1 MIKGS
6 SPIQLSQLD
15 INPAIQAGAM
25 EQQAAVNLNNTLQT
39 SILEFA
45 QKQEEKRVKKNR
57 EAQINTFMPTFL
69 ENMGI
74 DIPEGTPEYSS
85 LIKYI
90 NNTSGGDIMS
100 VLKTMGDIPIAS
112 VTAKGFEPEFPIPYM
127 IPYDD
132 GGTPD
137 DPSDDTEATRVQV
150 TTVSKDPGGLTYGD
164 GTPVRGGD
172 QVFTD
177 PQTGAIKKLDATT
190 MFPMSESGVK
200 NLQARMDDDL
210 KIHREVQEALPK
222 LEAYIDSRGQMSKAG
237 AQRIIDLMQAG
248 LNAFTGE
255 DLTITQRAQ
264 ALGKAQFRQLL
275 GTLRLDVL
283 GPGVLTEFDRKVI
296 EEAIG
301 GFGPFTTNEMAIEI
315 VQNIANQKL
324 QKGRIAAQDY
334 NLKRSKAGPGTQYF
348 YAPID
353 MSVYNIKPVFDPTRD
368 LANDFETVEE
378 AEAFAKENN
387 GTIFKFDGKPFQV
400 E

>member
-74 DIPEGTPEYSS
+74 DIAEGTPEYSS